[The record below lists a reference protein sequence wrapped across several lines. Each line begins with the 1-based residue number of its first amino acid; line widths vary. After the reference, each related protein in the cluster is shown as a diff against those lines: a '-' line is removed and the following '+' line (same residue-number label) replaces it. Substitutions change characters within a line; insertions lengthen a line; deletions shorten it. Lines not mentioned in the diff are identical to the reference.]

1 MNKARF
7 YEQTDDGLLC
17 LLCPNCC
24 RLQPGEIGHCLSRG
38 ADNAGNMQLY
48 SYARIVA
55 ANVDPIEKKPL
66 YHVFPGRPIYSIG
79 TYGCNLHCRFCQN
92 SDISQHQHVGSELT
106 PQQLVAEAK
115 SIKDNIGVAFT
126 YNEPGIW
133 FEYICDSA
141 PLLRQA
147 GLLTVMVTN
156 GYLNPE
162 PWSELCRHVDAMNI
176 DLKSFNPDFYKN
188 ICGGQLEI
196 VKNNIIAAI
205 KAGVHVE
212 ITHLVVT
219 ALNDDIGEFSK
230 LVDWLAE
237 LSDRVP
243 LHISRYFP
251 RYLEL
256 APPTDP
262 ALIDS
267 FVEVA
272 AKKLKFVYPG
282 NVSASQDTF
291 CPACRSLLIK
301 RRAYNVMVNYQS
313 NICQCGEKLPFIDEY
328 NLSPETERNA

>member
-7 YEQTDDGLLC
+7 YERTDEGLLC
-17 LLCPNCC
+17 LLCPNHC
-24 RLQPGEIGHCLSRG
+24 RLQPGQSGRCLSRG
-38 ADNAGNMQLY
+38 AAEDGSMQLY

-92 SDISQHQHVGSELT
+92 ADISQQRHVGSELT
-106 PQQLVAEAK
+106 PQQLVIEAR

-133 FEYICDSA
+133 FEYICDCA

-147 GLLTVMVTN
+147 GLMTVMVTN

-162 PWSELCRHVDAMNI
+162 PWVELCQHVDAMNI
-176 DLKSFNPDFYKN
+176 DLKSFNADFYAK
-188 ICGGQLEI
+188 ICGGRLET
-196 VKNNIIAAI
+196 VKNNIAAAV

-212 ITHLVVT
+212 VTNLVVT
-219 ALNDDIGEFSK
+219 GLNDHLSEFSEM
-230 LVDWLAE
+230 VDWLAD
-237 LSDRVP
+237 LSDRLP

-251 RYLEL
+251 RYLES

-262 ALIDS
+262 AVIDR
-267 FVEVA
+267 FVVTA
-272 AKKLKFVYPG
+272 SKKLKFVYPG
-282 NVSASQDTF
+282 NVASSQDTL
-291 CPACRSLLIK
+291 CPACKSVLVKRNNYEVLL
-301 RRAYNVMVNYQS
+301 NYHGTT
-313 NICQCGEKLPFIDEY
+313 CQCGEKLPFIDE
-328 NLSPETERNA
+328 NTWSAKERNA

>member
-7 YEQTDDGLLC
+7 YEQTDNGLLC
-17 LLCPNCC
+17 LLCPNHCL
-24 RLQPGEIGHCLSRG
+24 LQPGKTGRCLSRG
-38 ADNAGNMQLY
+38 ATEDGSMQLHSY
-48 SYARIVA
+48 SRIVA

-79 TYGCNLHCRFCQN
+79 SYGCNFRCRFCQN
-92 SDISQHQHVGSELT
+92 ADISQHKHVGSELT
-106 PQQLVAEAK
+106 PKQLVAEAK

-162 PWSELCRHVDAMNI
+162 PWAELCRHVDAMNI
-176 DLKSFNPDFYKN
+176 DLKSFNADFYKN
-188 ICGGQLEI
+188 ICGGQLET
-196 VKNNIIAAI
+196 VKNNIVAAV

-212 ITHLVVT
+212 VTHLVVT
-219 ALNDDIGEFSK
+219 ALNDDIGEFST
-230 LVDWLAE
+230 LVDWLAN
-237 LSDRVP
+237 LSDRIP

-251 RYLEL
+251 RHLES
-256 APPTDP
+256 APPTKP
-262 ALIDS
+262 ALIAK

-272 AKKLKFVYPG
+272 GKKLKFVYPG
-282 NVSASQDTF
+282 NISASQDTL
-291 CPACRSLLIK
+291 CPACKSVLIK
-301 RRAYNVMVNYQS
+301 RNAYNVLVNYRGTT
-313 NICQCGEKLPFIDEY
+313 CQCGEKLPFIDEY
-328 NLSPETERNA
+328 NPRLKIERNT